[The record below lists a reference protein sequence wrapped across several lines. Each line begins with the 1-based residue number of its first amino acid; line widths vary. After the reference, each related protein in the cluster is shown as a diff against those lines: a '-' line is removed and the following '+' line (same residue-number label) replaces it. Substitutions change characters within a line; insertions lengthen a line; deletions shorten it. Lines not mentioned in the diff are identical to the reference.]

1 MDNEEARR
9 ISSAGRGTPAD
20 PKTAGAGSGKGFN
33 WFRFWVRSAIA
44 LLVFN
49 IIAALLTWYFI
60 FPRLH
65 PGMQ

>member
-1 MDNEEARR
+1 MDNEAARKN
-9 ISSAGRGTPAD
+9 SSAGRGT
-20 PKTAGAGSGKGFN
+20 TAGQKTTVAGSGKGFN

-49 IIAALLTWYFI
+49 VIAALVTWYFI